1 MLKNYFSDYFSEHFQ
16 DIYFSNFL
24 KDIISSKYFGRIFF
38 QAVGRQWV
46 LTHCQKLEKKT
57 GFQLLPLKRKRFNPF
72 RLYCLILF
80 VLNSDCKTVQTEN
93 LIYKSESIL
102 VYELKSSSVEFRNPE
117 ILFPI
122 FLELYKSKDKKE
134 KIILLENFEKI
145 IPILNKKTNY
155 LIIQKI
161 EDSISPYTRFLRTS
175 FELNLQKE
183 NIEIYFFEIDKSFNL
198 GTNIEFQDWAVLQ
211 NTEKK
216 CNSFPKVF
224 FDKKGMEYK
233 KLENCK
239 NQFYFLEID
248 KDKFFA
254 PETIEKKIKPSAELR
269 LEKLKLLLKKG
280 LISKEDYELKK
291 AEILGEL

>member
-1 MLKNYFSDYFSEHFQ
+1 MLK
-16 DIYFSNFL
+16 
-24 KDIISSKYFGRIFF
+24 KYFGRIFF
-38 QAVGRQWV
+38 VGNGRDHS
-46 LTHCQKLEKKT
+46 LQKKP
-57 GFQLLPLKRKRFNPF
+57 GFQLLLNLGLNSEVQKRFNPF
-72 RLYCLILF
+72 RLYCLTLF
-80 VLNSDCKTVQTEN
+80 VLYSNCKTLQTEN

-102 VYELKSSSVEFRNPE
+102 VYELRPTEVEFKNPE

-122 FLELYKSKDKKE
+122 FLKLYKSKDKKE
-134 KIILLENFEKI
+134 KIILPENFEKI
-145 IPILNKKTNY
+145 ISLLNKRTNY
-155 LIIQKI
+155 LIIQKT

-175 FELNLQKE
+175 FELDLQKE

-233 KLENCK
+233 KLDQCK
-239 NQFYFLEID
+239 NQFSFLEID
-248 KDKFFA
+248 KENFFA
-254 PETIEKKIKPSAELR
+254 SETMEKKIKPSADLR